1 MRKLLSLIT
10 AATLVASLGLAT
22 TAGAAVVEWSGTM
35 IVNVGTLPQFQHFGT
50 GVATVNGSAGG
61 IGHINTIAWH
71 DGLTFT
77 GGNNVPEVIPLTD
90 PDNPTLISLRGT
102 GMRMG
107 DPVWS
112 QNMTFNGIS
121 GGPPL
126 GSLNTGRMP
135 GKMKMCI
142 LFPGCANYLPIPF
155 GTKGGQG
162 VGVGGMITVNTF
174 QNGQG
179 FKLSIQGAP
188 WTIGIASIQGVTT
201 TTPNGGISTYT
212 KTLQGFVHG
221 PASGTSST
229 AAISGVLQIIAPVF
243 IETNLG
249 QPDTFQA
256 VWQELRLHFIP
267 EPGLLLLLGSGGAGL
282 VMLGRNR
289 MRK

>member
-1 MRKLLSLIT
+1 
-10 AATLVASLGLAT
+10 
-22 TAGAAVVEWSGTM
+22 
-35 IVNVGTLPQFQHFGT
+35 
-50 GVATVNGSAGG
+50 
-61 IGHINTIAWH
+61 
-71 DGLTFT
+71 
-77 GGNNVPEVIPLTD
+77 
-90 PDNPTLISLRGT
+90 
-102 GMRMG
+102 
-107 DPVWS
+107 
-112 QNMTFNGIS
+112 
-121 GGPPL
+121 
-126 GSLNTGRMP
+126 
-135 GKMKMCI
+135 
-142 LFPGCANYLPIPF
+142 
-155 GTKGGQG
+155 
-162 VGVGGMITVNTF
+162 MITVNTF